1 MHENTHTLKRGEGS
15 AEGAELLYEEGFQV
29 SQEAFDYMAE
39 ASQLDSCQPSS
50 GYQRHS
56 GM

>member
-1 MHENTHTLKRGEGS
+1 MQENTHTLKRGERLAG
-15 AEGAELLYEEGFQV
+15 GAELLCEEGFKV
-29 SQEAFDYMAE
+29 SQEAFVCTAE
-39 ASQLDSCQPSS
+39 ASQLDSCQPAS

>member
-1 MHENTHTLKRGEGS
+1 MHENTHILKRGERLAG
-15 AEGAELLYEEGFQV
+15 GAELLCEEGFKV
-29 SQEAFDYMAE
+29 SQEAFDCTAE
-39 ASQLDSCQPSS
+39 ASQLDSCQPAS

>member
-1 MHENTHTLKRGEGS
+1 MHEKPLKRGRGWQE
-15 AEGAELLYEEGFQV
+15 EQELLYEEGFQV
-29 SQEAFDYMAE
+29 SQEAFDCIAE

>member
-15 AEGAELLYEEGFQV
+15 AGGAELLYEEGFQV